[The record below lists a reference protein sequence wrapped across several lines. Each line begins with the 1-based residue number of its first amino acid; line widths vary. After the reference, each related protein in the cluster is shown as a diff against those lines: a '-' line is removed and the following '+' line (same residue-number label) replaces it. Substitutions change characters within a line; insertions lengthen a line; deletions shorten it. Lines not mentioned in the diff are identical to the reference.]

1 MNITRLQHATQ
12 IIESGGARLVIDPGV
27 FTTLPDDLSD
37 VAGVVV
43 THEHG
48 DHCAPELIDAVLD
61 SNPGIRIYGPQ
72 GVAHAFPGL
81 DVSVVRHDDRVTV
94 GPFDGHF
101 LGGVHAEIHESI
113 PLVDNLGVLV
123 DESFFYGG
131 DALFVPVQ
139 DIDVLA
145 VPASGPWLKLG
156 EVMDYVLAIEP
167 QRTFLV
173 HDMVNSSFGNTM
185 ADTRIRWATEHA
197 GGHRIDLSAGESFEA

>member
-12 IIESGGARLVIDPGV
+12 VIEEGGARLVIDPGV

-37 VAGVVV
+37 IAGVVV

-48 DHCAPELIDAVLD
+48 DHCAPDLIEAVLV

-72 GVAHAFPGL
+72 GVADAFPSL

-94 GPFDGHF
+94 GPFGLQF

-123 DESFFYGG
+123 DDSFYYGG
-131 DALFVPVQ
+131 DALFVPMQ

-156 EVMDYVLAIEP
+156 EAMDYVLAIEP

-185 ADTRIRWATEHA
+185 ANTRIRWATEQA
-197 GGHRIDLSAGESFEA
+197 GGQLIDLDVGESLDV